1 MPPQDGGCMND
12 RQVELIE
19 CEWCGNTCDLYETK
33 FLVFDRVICGSCL
46 IKTNEELGIE
56 PLESEE

>member
-1 MPPQDGGCMND
+1 MLQQDGGCMNN

-19 CEWCGNTCDLYETK
+19 CEWCGNTYDLYETK

-46 IKTNEELGIE
+46 LKSDAELGIE
-56 PLESEE
+56 EAE

>member
-1 MPPQDGGCMND
+1 MPAHGGGHMNN

-19 CEWCGNTCDLYETK
+19 CEWCGNTYDLYKTK

-46 IKTNEELGIE
+46 LKSDDDLGIE
-56 PLESEE
+56 ECEE